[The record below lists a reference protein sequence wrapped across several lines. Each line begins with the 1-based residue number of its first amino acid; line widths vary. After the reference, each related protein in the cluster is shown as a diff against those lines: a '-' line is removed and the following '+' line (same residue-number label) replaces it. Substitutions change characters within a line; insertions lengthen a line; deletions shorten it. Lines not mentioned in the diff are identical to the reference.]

1 MRRWLRRLSLLV
13 LALGLV
19 KSVHCGVTAAQ
30 PDEAERLAYLA
41 RRLDTGDLPGVA
53 PGPPFDGE
61 WLLVEH
67 SFTIAAA
74 TNLAF
79 REPSRAEAHRSQV
92 KRWTEA
98 MFADGVRAFD
108 TAKWGEDALDTLE
121 GPKGHVGYLGH
132 LAWAL
137 GASCLVG
144 NGAHPRAG
152 EITASLARRFDAS
165 PSALVETYPGE
176 TYVPDNVVAIAGL
189 ALDQRCHG
197 DARHEATIA
206 RFVQALLHERLDAET
221 GVLVFAPGQPGR
233 GSGAAWMAYFF
244 TFIDEAVARAQFEA
258 LFRAFGVDVPLGAF
272 AVREWPRG
280 VERPGD
286 VDSGPLVFGLSPS
299 GTGFALAGPAFNGD
313 VARLRSMLRTA
324 EAVGTSGGGSERRYL
339 LAPLVGDAIVL
350 ATRTATPWPAPLRR
364 VAEPPAPTP

>member
-1 MRRWLRRLSLLV
+1 MRRWLRRLSV
-13 LALGLV
+13 LALALGFA
-19 KSVHCGVTAAQ
+19 KGVHCGVTAAA

-41 RRLDTGDLPGVA
+41 RRLDRGELPGVA

-79 REPSRAEAHRSQV
+79 RDPSQAQVRRAQV
-92 KRWTEA
+92 KRWVDA
-98 MFADGVRAFD
+98 MFADEVRAFD
-108 TAKWGEDALDTLE
+108 TAKWGEDALRTLE
-121 GPKGHVGYLGH
+121 GSNGHVGFLGH

-137 GASCLVG
+137 GASCLIG
-144 NGAHPRAG
+144 NGAHQRAG
-152 EITASLARRFDAS
+152 ELAASLARRFDAS
-165 PSALVETYPGE
+165 PSALLETYPGE
-176 TYVPDNVVAIAGL
+176 TYVPDNLVAVAGL

-197 DARHEATIA
+197 DTRHEPTIH
-206 RFVQALLHERLDAET
+206 RFVEALRRERLDADT

-244 TFIDEAVARAQFEA
+244 TFIDEAFARAQFEA

-280 VERPGD
+280 VDRPGD
-286 VDSGPLVFGLSPS
+286 VDSGPLVLGLSPS
-299 GTGFALAGPAFNGD
+299 GTGFALAGPAFTGD
-313 VARLRSMLRTA
+313 PARLRAMLRTA
-324 EAVGTSGGGSERRYL
+324 EAVGTSGGGAERRYL

-350 ATRTATPWPAPLRR
+350 ATRTATAWPAPLPRAVDADRR
-364 VAEPPAPTP
+364 